1 MEARSPLPCLL
12 SPFSDGQGSKPIE
25 RVRTNVQSQGT
36 EREATRRDRA
46 SPGQAGDRG
55 QLERSAEV
63 FEMILQTSPDAVE
76 NYLTLKDIYRQLE
89 RNSDLKRIIKGLA
102 QVYLNSSQAE
112 NAANQYAEVLEIDP
126 GDAEVVAKLRELGY
140 APDDAKTLR
149 LKVHLQE
156 IRGQCEQKL
165 QELEKAEQAFLKAS
179 AKVRDARRGD
189 DEETGRMLRAI
200 EEAAEK
206 ELRELLEEHERWL
219 RDGRTEVFNQVAE
232 GLKKKA
238 DRIIEEDE
246 FGDVRKSVKKA
257 EKILAGTDR
266 VFEEEWRRL
275 SEEREREFQQKTGE
289 LKRKHEMQLRS
300 AWQEWVARSERD
312 QAAAD
317 LALRKVKEELRVLQA
332 TLREKE
338 KTLGKDGKTPAGQ
351 PGRAGLSACHAQAGP
366 PQARPQPAP
375 SACPRS
381 RTGVGAGSADAA
393 RVSPP
398 PSGAARDRVF
408 EKPDVVVVAPPASQV
423 FDETPQ
429 EMRSSQA
436 KPATARDEVGKALG
450 AILVQHGLVTRE
462 RLDEAITKQGSDRRP
477 IGEIL
482 VEAGYATQEDIIN
495 ALVAQAGVPYLPLNN
510 YDVSEEV
517 ASLVSGDLARKLA
530 LMPVDKIGGSLL
542 VAMGIP
548 LNNEHKEELLR
559 HLGGLKVKFFISSWS
574 DIKAKHEQHYS

>member
-1 MEARSPLPCLL
+1 VL
-12 SPFSDGQGSKPIE
+12 
-25 RVRTNVQSQGT
+25 SQGT
-36 EREATRRDRA
+36 EREATRRNRA

-89 RNSDLKRIIKGLA
+89 RSSDLKRITKGLA
-102 QVYLNSSQAE
+102 QVYLNSNQAE
-112 NAANQYAEVLEIDP
+112 HAANQYAEVLEIDP

-140 APDDAKTLR
+140 AADDVKTLG
-149 LKVHLQE
+149 LKVQLQE
-156 IRGQCEQKL
+156 IRGQCEHKL
-165 QELEKAEQAFLKAS
+165 QELEKAEQAFLKAT

-189 DEETGRMLRAI
+189 DEESGKMLREI

-219 RDGRTEVFNQVAE
+219 RDGQTEVFNQVAE

-266 VFEEEWRRL
+266 VFGEEWRRL
-275 SEEREREFQQKTGE
+275 GEEREREFQQKTEE

-300 AWQEWVARSERD
+300 AWQELVARSERD

-338 KTLGKDGKTPAGQ
+338 KILGKDGTSPSG
-351 PGRAGLSACHAQAGP
+351 HAVRPGP
-366 PQARPQPAP
+366 PQARPQPAGQP
-375 SACPRS
+375 AERCAVRDPIPETRS
-381 RTGVGAGSADAA
+381 RKSERGVWGLGSG
-393 RVSPP
+393 RQETE
-398 PSGAARDRVF
+398 DRRQGTF
-408 EKPDVVVVAPPASQV
+408 EKPDVVVVAPPASQG

-429 EMRSSQA
+429 EIRPEPV

-462 RLDEAITKQGSDRRP
+462 RLDEAIAKQGSDRRP

-530 LMPVDKIGGSLL
+530 LMPVDKIGCSLL

-548 LNNEHKEELLR
+548 LNNEHKEELLC